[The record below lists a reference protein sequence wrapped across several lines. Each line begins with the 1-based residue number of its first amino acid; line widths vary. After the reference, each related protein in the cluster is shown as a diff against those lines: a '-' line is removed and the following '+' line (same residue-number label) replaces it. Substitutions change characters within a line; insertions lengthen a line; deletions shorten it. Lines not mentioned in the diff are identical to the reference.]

1 MKKFRIIVILTVLVF
16 LAACSNITL
25 DTQEKEIK
33 DAYNNLE
40 VSFIDV
46 GQGDAILIKTPKDKY
61 VLIDSGSQN
70 NEKEFIE
77 YLNKNKIDT
86 FSAVI
91 ATHPHEDHIGNLDY
105 VIRQYDILNI
115 YMPKVTANTA
125 SFKNLM
131 EEIKNKELKI
141 KKAEAGVSFTIDGVE
156 FLFLAPNKEKYKDLN
171 NYSAVVKV
179 TYKDKSF
186 LMMGDAEKLS
196 EYEIIDRSFDVKAD
210 VIKIGHHG
218 STSSTSKKFLKLVN
232 PEYAVIMCGKGN
244 DYGHPHR
251 ETIELLKKSNINI
264 YRTDIY
270 GTIKFIVDGKTLK
283 INTNN

>member
-1 MKKFRIIVILTVLVF
+1 MKKLKIIVILTILVF
-16 LAACSNITL
+16 LTACSNITL
-25 DTQEKEIK
+25 NTQEKENK

-46 GQGDAILIKTPKDKY
+46 GQGDAILVKTPMDKY
-61 VLIDSGSQN
+61 VLIDAGSQN
-70 NEKEFIE
+70 NEKEFTE
-77 YLNKNKIDT
+77 YLKKNKIDT

-105 VIRQYDILNI
+105 VIRKYDVLNV

-125 SFKNLM
+125 SFRNLM
-131 EEIKNKELKI
+131 EEIKNKGLKI
-141 KKAEAGVSFTIDGVE
+141 KKAEAGTSFTVDGVE

-171 NYSAVVKV
+171 NYSAVVKI

-186 LMMGDAEKLS
+186 IMMGDAEKLS
-196 EYEIIDRSFDVKAD
+196 EYEIIDRNFDVKAD

-218 STSSTSKKFLKLVN
+218 STSSSSRRFIKLVN

-251 ETIELLKKSNINI
+251 EIIDMLKKSNIKT
-264 YRTDIY
+264 YRTDVY